1 MTPNG
6 RMNIFEVAR
15 RMTRSFYEAVC
26 SPWRE
31 PWRSIGEWHS
41 GCGIGTERFK
51 VVARVVTFTVNSGA
65 PMEQAG
71 AVVLN
76 VIAPVKLPGIP
87 PQQVYDYLCD
97 VNRRGE
103 WDSLANGAPV
113 LREGYFATGQ
123 LPGNAVSV
131 LRTIVSLVCSYSIC

>member
-6 RMNIFEVAR
+6 RMNIFDVAQ
-15 RMTRSFYEAVC
+15 RMTRSFYLAV
-26 SPWRE
+26 SGPWRQ
-31 PWRSIGEWHS
+31 PRRTLGEWD
-41 GCGIGTERFK
+41 GVCGIGTESFK
-51 VVARVVTFTVNSGA
+51 VVARVVTLTVSSGA
-65 PMEQAG
+65 SMEQAG

-76 VIAPVKLPGIP
+76 AIAPVQLPGVP
-87 PQQVYDYLCD
+87 PQQVFDYLCD

-113 LREGYFATGQ
+113 LQEGHYTTAQ